1 MLPNSRQIRIWK
13 NSDID
18 DKLIYWKC
26 LQFNF
31 DVLNTKRSDGEEIK
45 SSSTI
50 KNYSNRFSE
59 SSEFNNDS
67 NESNQIE
74 ESKHGEYHLINT

>member
-31 DVLNTKRSDGEEIK
+31 DVLDTKRSNGEEIK
-45 SSSTI
+45 SSSTN

-59 SSEFNNDS
+59 SSESNIDS
-67 NESNQIE
+67 DESNQIE
-74 ESKHGEYHLINT
+74 ESKHGEYHFIST